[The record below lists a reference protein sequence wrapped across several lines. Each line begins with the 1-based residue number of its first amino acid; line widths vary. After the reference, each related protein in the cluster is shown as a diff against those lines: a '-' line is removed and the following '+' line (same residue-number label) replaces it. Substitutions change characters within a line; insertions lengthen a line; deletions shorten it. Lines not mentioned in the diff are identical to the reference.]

1 VSGKSLLASLV
12 VIGAL
17 FAACNNDDEEETAA
31 PTTASAAPTT
41 TQSAPSY
48 ARATPVAAPAE
59 PGEQFTVAEVIDGDT
74 FTTTDGRTI
83 RLLGVDSCEV
93 GTYGGDA
100 AKSITESQLS
110 NQYNQPVV
118 LVQAPGVDTDGQG
131 RHLRYVKL
139 GDEQIDLGLFLVP
152 YDYTGV
158 AQGKNPAP
166 QSYIDQLYGKDLDL
180 AANPPAGRDCG
191 GPTTSGGSSDVDVY
205 VDTDGGNYNMPDGAL
220 TGGYCARKWWC

>member
-1 VSGKSLLASLV
+1 MSGKSLLASLV

-110 NQYNQPVV
+110 NQYN
-118 LVQAPGVDTDGQG
+118 
-131 RHLRYVKL
+131 
-139 GDEQIDLGLFLVP
+139 
-152 YDYTGV
+152 
-158 AQGKNPAP
+158 
-166 QSYIDQLYGKDLDL
+166 
-180 AANPPAGRDCG
+180 
-191 GPTTSGGSSDVDVY
+191 
-205 VDTDGGNYNMPDGAL
+205 
-220 TGGYCARKWWC
+220 